1 MAKGK
6 LEEIPSK
13 SNSNYHAGTTQQL
26 RNSPVESAHVS
37 TRMYCTLLPPNTLL
51 VSLLSVFVEILFC
64 KAELPGPLSLT
75 SGLLVR
81 IWCFHCH
88 DPAQSLVGNP
98 GPAPSCCRLRLPE
111 IISIVRVGCCCLLR
125 GAESFQLLLQ
135 GAALPIW
142 SLLLWYSV

>member
-1 MAKGK
+1 MHDNRHSKRADVIYQVLKLDLRNFRSKGKGK

-64 KAELPGPLSLT
+64 KAEGQ
-75 SGLLVR
+75 G
-81 IWCFHCH
+81 
-88 DPAQSLVGNP
+88 
-98 GPAPSCCRLRLPE
+98 
-111 IISIVRVGCCCLLR
+111 
-125 GAESFQLLLQ
+125 SFR
-135 GAALPIW
+135 
-142 SLLLWYSV
+142 